1 VNQALTAESGTQLDA
16 GASAAVLEVDNLKTH
31 FFTPAGVVKAVD
43 GISFRVRK
51 GEILGLVGESGCGKS
66 TTGRALLRLVKPTSG
81 QVFYQDRDL
90 AQLRKSEFR
99 PVRRKLQM
107 IFQDPYSSLNPR
119 MTVGAIIGEPITTF
133 ALAEGSQ
140 VNARVRDLLEKVGLS
155 ASAINSYPHQFSG
168 GQRQRIGIARAL
180 ATQPEFIVADE
191 PIAALDVSIQ
201 AQVMNLLKQ
210 LRRDMSLT
218 FLFIS
223 HDLRAVRYMAD
234 RIAVMYLG
242 KIVEIAEAGTIYR
255 KPLHPYTQALISA
268 VPIPNPKLERERQRI
283 RLKGDVP
290 SAINPPTG
298 CRFNTRCQYA
308 EQRCFVEEPE
318 LRAGAS
324 GHYVACHLV
333 QLSASTTQ

>member
-1 VNQALTAESGTQLDA
+1 MSTVSNLIDVQDLQVHFSSNGNRSFAQLFDGTA
-16 GASAAVLEVDNLKTH
+16 K
-31 FFTPAGVVKAVD
+31 PIVKAVD

-66 TTGRALLRLVKPTSG
+66 TTGRAMLRLVRPTAG
-81 QVFYQDRDL
+81 RVLYQERDL
-90 AQLRKSEFR
+90 AALRKSEFR
-99 PVRRKLQM
+99 PVRRQLQM

-119 MTVGAIIGEPITTF
+119 MTVGAIISEPLTTF
-133 ALAEGSQ
+133 ALAEGAQ
-140 VNARVRDLLEKVGLS
+140 VNARVRDLLEKVGLN
-155 ASAINSYPHQFSG
+155 ANAINRYPHEFSG

-210 LRRDMSLT
+210 LRREMSLT
-218 FLFIS
+218 YLFIS

-234 RIAVMYLG
+234 RVAVMYLG
-242 KIVEIAEAGTIYR
+242 KIVEIADAGTIYK

-290 SAINPPTG
+290 SSINPPTG

-308 EQRCFVEEPE
+308 EPRCFTEEPQ
-318 LRAGAS
+318 LRVIES
-324 GHYVACHLV
+324 GHSVACHLV
-333 QLSASTTQ
+333 PSTS